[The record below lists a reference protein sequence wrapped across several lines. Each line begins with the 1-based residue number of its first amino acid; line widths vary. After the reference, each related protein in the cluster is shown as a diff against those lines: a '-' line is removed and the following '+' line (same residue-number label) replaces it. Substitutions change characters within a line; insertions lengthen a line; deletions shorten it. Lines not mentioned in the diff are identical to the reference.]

1 MYKLNQINTKHPISK
16 FQESL
21 WFEYCNDPKSYN
33 YNGINIIDVDK
44 SRSTREAVFAA
55 NNLMS
60 RYGILRSTFH
70 DKDDDGKP
78 TRCYRREYPME
89 HAKNVVHLMMTP
101 VDIDELV
108 KMPFK
113 LEKSYPVRF
122 YVIVDPVKSDYKICL
137 IGHHIVI
144 DGISSYSLVLDF
156 YKLLFGESL
165 PILNGITY
173 DGFIS
178 QHEEWLNSNDFRLK
192 QKFWCDQIK
201 STKNVEW
208 PMQLPSVQHSLH
220 DKQNAHQYQVF
231 HNNAEELRALGY
243 KFNVTWFITMFSAVW
258 ITLSSFIDLKN
269 ANIWLPFSAR
279 SMPINCD
286 KNALSRLVGNFANVM
301 PVHLNIDASNSIDLR
316 STIQQVAKL
325 IFTAKQNEMYPFID
339 LARYAQQT
347 LKRQLIQQIIITK
360 TPKMPMNCQVKA
372 VRSDVELWFDFSE
385 QSNSMIIITLIKLK
399 SKSENDLSVPQS
411 FPTIQE
417 LFQQQAKKLP
427 NQLALYMGEL
437 GLSMTYEQL
446 DKKSNQI
453 ARYLFQ
459 IGVKIETLVAI
470 HLNQDMYMIPWIL
483 GILKAGG
490 AYVPIDK
497 AYPAERKNY
506 IIKNSK
512 ISYFITDEE
521 CNNWVEN
528 FSGKTIQS
536 NTMDVIKQSDST
548 VESVCHGENLCYVM
562 YTSGSTGKPKGVLV
576 EHKSIT
582 SLLMDPKYEHFRYK
596 NGGIRVLQALSM
608 AFDASLLGWAMAITN
623 GSTICFAKN
632 PNLLVGNYLL
642 DVIKCNEIE
651 AMNIVPTILAT
662 MSPNNCSPTLK
673 YLEVGGEVLPNN
685 LANIWKNRL
694 KKFFNTYGPT
704 EGSVMVTNY
713 DIITEQNLVT
723 MGSAI
728 GTPRD
733 HTSIYICD
741 PITQELVSDKGEI
754 LIGGVGL
761 ARGYLRQ
768 DDINKER
775 FIFHPKL
782 QKRLYRT
789 GDQGCILEDG
799 KVIYLGRFD
808 RQVKLR
814 GLRIEL
820 SEVETIILS
829 KCPEICYVSVQ
840 VNEEKKSLVAFVMP
854 KNLDHKEI
862 RNKLI
867 KTMAKFQIPDI
878 IPVDNLPC
886 IDNGKIDHAK
896 VKNIMPK
903 LLKKAIESVTQYKNS
918 KVSLVSHLQ
927 AIWQKILVLKE
938 KPDINTNF
946 FDLGGHSLLLL
957 QSQKEIQQQIS
968 PVDLVDLFQN
978 PTIESL
984 ANHLI
989 PTDQSLDLDNSIRT
1003 SNNDQVITANEIAI
1017 ISMVGCFPGAES
1029 VNELW
1034 EMIKTGQ
1041 HGIHTFSDKELDKMN
1056 TKNSNDPHYVPK
1068 CGVLSN
1074 IDKFDAEFF
1083 KINHQEAISMDP
1095 QQRLLLEKSVQALDE
1110 AGINPQYEKGRIG
1123 VFVAIEKST
1132 YKNHSYDN
1140 ENDISKKY
1148 SEELNTSFGSAA
1160 TRIAYHLNLK
1170 GPAFSL
1176 NSTCSSSL
1184 TALKT
1189 ACNSIQCGD
1198 CDVAIVGAASIVL
1211 PQSGYIAQLDLIF
1224 SANGICRPF
1233 DHNSDGTILGN
1244 SVSVI
1249 VLKQLPNA
1257 ISDRNPISAIIKSIE
1272 LNNDGNNKLGYTAP
1286 SVDGQYD
1293 VIKKAIQSA
1302 NLLPADINFIEA
1314 HGTATKLGDPV
1325 EIKALTKVFAEYS
1338 PTTKKHCAI
1347 TSVKSNIGHCNVVA
1361 GFTGLIKTVK
1371 ALEDRVIPPM
1381 AKGHFEKANP
1391 LINFSSSPFYIASE
1405 LQNLNKTGTIYAGV
1419 SSFGIGGTN
1428 GHCILASYK
1437 KDNLNFE
1444 NETAK
1449 NTENIRVILPF
1460 SAKSINGLNSIK
1472 KEFKNY
1478 FKGYDLSTRNLY
1490 NLCNIAR
1497 TLQMGRTQY
1506 EFRDKIIATSIS
1518 DALSQLEQTKSTI
1531 HVTSPK
1537 ENIIFIISG
1546 QGSHSISIHRHIY
1559 KSSLLYQE
1567 RFKECVKI
1575 LQKYDP
1581 TVPDL
1586 ISYME
1591 KDIHDPTYDSL
1602 LIFMSSYISAEI
1614 LRLVFNVQISGIVG
1628 HSLGQYVAATLAGVF
1643 PLDIAL
1649 GIVLKR
1655 TQIMHKMERGS
1666 MLATNLNSKLT
1677 NNFIKVGKISLA
1689 AINEQNQ
1696 CIFSGKS
1703 KDIKELAVILK
1714 TQNYK
1719 IKILNEAYGF
1729 HSHLTDSILDEF
1741 EIEISS
1747 LLNKASKQAA
1757 STIIPFISNTT
1768 GRWVNAEEVY
1778 TTKFWREHLRKTVQ
1792 FESGVKTVYSTFSNP
1807 IFINVGIG
1815 INTSKL
1821 VQRIL
1826 NNNITI
1832 LNSFVL
1838 DKTSF
1843 EEIIGNCWCNGIEIN
1858 WHNYY
1863 KHICPLMTKTQLIR
1877 LPGYSFNH
1885 TCSYWVQQ
1893 SHQAS
1898 LVKSNADGFVSNEI
1912 DQQPLAKYNNSSTI
1926 EGRVILCF
1934 KKTLGLNN
1942 ININSNFFDCGGD
1955 SLSAISLISLLN
1967 KEFNFG
1973 LLSLKVLFN
1982 SQTPLDLANY
1992 IKEILSTNI
2001 SPTINNDFNKS
2012 TSITKFNHGCETI
2025 NPIYMI
2031 HPVSGSCI
2039 FYKDI
2044 ISSLDNITA
2053 YGFEYPGFHDT
2064 PIEYHSVQDLSEI
2077 YLKDLLK
2084 NNQNDSYNLFGSSFG
2099 GLVAYEMGCK
2109 LVKQGKSVNIIMVD
2123 TPTAQDVKNSISVAE
2138 ILHYTYSK
2146 IYNLDELIGID
2157 NDEKALQIA
2166 IKKASTLGMKQNQV
2180 IITEDTVTAM
2190 LKRYF
2195 DVINFN
2201 IKAIRTYQLPRS
2213 EKPIPIIY
2221 FKAKIRKNLDPEFP
2235 EKAWIKIQEINGGK
2249 FDCIELDGDH
2259 ISVNFNPACKNI
2271 TDYIKQY
2278 FKSNY

>member
-1 MYKLNQINTKHPISK
+1 MCAILSCEQHSFCCKSGFSGVL
-16 FQESL
+16 FESL

-33 YNGINIIDVDK
+33 HNGITIIDVDK
-44 SRSTREAVFAA
+44 PRSTREVVFAA
-55 NNLMS
+55 NNLMA

-70 DKDDDGKP
+70 DKDDDRKH
-78 TRCYRREYPME
+78 TRCYRREYPVE
-89 HAKNVVHLMMTP
+89 HAKNVVHFMMSP

-108 KMPFK
+108 KMPFE

-122 YVIVDPVKSDYKICL
+122 YVIVDPVKLDYKICL

-144 DGISSYSLVLDF
+144 DGISNYNLLLDF

-173 DGFIS
+173 DNFIS
-178 QHEEWLNSNDFRLK
+178 QHEEWLNSNEYRLK

-208 PMQLPSVQHSLH
+208 PMQLSSIQHPLH
-220 DKQNAHQYQVF
+220 DKQNALQYQVF
-231 HNNAEELRALGY
+231 HNNVEELRALGY
-243 KFNVTWFITMFSAVW
+243 KFNVTWFATMFSAVW

-279 SMPINCD
+279 SMPVNCD
-286 KNALSRLVGNFANVM
+286 KNALSLIVGNFANVM
-301 PVHLNIDASNSIDLR
+301 PVHINIDTSNSIDLH
-316 STIQQVAKL
+316 STIRQIAKL

-347 LKRQLIQQIIITK
+347 LKRQLVQQIIITK

-385 QSNSMIIITLIKLK
+385 QSNSMIMFNINYNPTIFNNNNINLIGEQFLKVINIMKNYDDLELKIPKLLIDQDSLTFKLK

-417 LFQQQAKKLP
+417 LFQRQAKKLP
-427 NQLALYMGEL
+427 NHLALHMGEL

-453 ARYLFQ
+453 ARYLSQ
-459 IGVKIETLVAI
+459 IGVKIETLVAV

-497 AYPAERKNY
+497 TYPAERKNY
-506 IIKNSK
+506 IIKDSEV
-512 ISYFITDEE
+512 SYFITDEE

-536 NTMDVIKQSDST
+536 DTMDVIKQFDGT
-548 VESVCHGENLCYVM
+548 IESLCHGENLCYVM

-576 EHKSIT
+576 EHKSVT
-582 SLLMDPKYEHFRYK
+582 SLFMDPKYEHFRYK
-596 NGGIRVLQALSM
+596 NGGIRVLQVLSM
-608 AFDASLLGWAMAITN
+608 AFDASLLGWAMAIAN

-662 MSPNNCSPTLK
+662 MSPDNCSPTLK
-673 YLEVGGEVLPNN
+673 YLEVGGEVLSNN

-713 DIITEQNLVT
+713 DIITEQNLVAL
-723 MGSAI
+723 GSVI
-728 GTPRD
+728 GTLRD

-768 DDINKER
+768 DDITKKH

-799 KVIYLGRFD
+799 KIIYLGRFD

-814 GLRIEL
+814 GHRIEL

-829 KCPEICYVSVQ
+829 ECSEICRVSVQ

-854 KNLDHKEI
+854 KNLDHKII
-862 RNKLI
+862 RNKLT

-886 IDNGKIDHAK
+886 TDNGKTDHAK
-896 VKNIMPK
+896 VKDIMSE
-903 LLKKAIESVTQYKNS
+903 LLKKAIKSIAPRSQHRNS

-927 AIWQKILVLKE
+927 DIWQDILALEE

-957 QSQKEIQQQIS
+957 QLQRKIQQQIS

-984 ANHLI
+984 ANLFI
-989 PTDQSLDLDNSIRT
+989 PTGQSLNLDNFIRT
-1003 SNNDQVITANEIAI
+1003 SNNDKVITTSKIAI

-1034 EMIKTGQ
+1034 KMIKTGQ
-1041 HGIHTFSDKELDKMN
+1041 HGIHTFSDKELDEMN
-1056 TKNSNDPHYVPK
+1056 VKNDNDSHYIPK
-1068 CGVLSN
+1068 CGMLSN

-1083 KINHQEAISMDP
+1083 KISHQEAISMDP

-1110 AGINPQYEKGRIG
+1110 AGINPLYEKGRIG

-1132 YKNHSYDN
+1132 YKNYSYDN
-1140 ENDISKKY
+1140 DNNLAKKY
-1148 SEELNTSFGSAA
+1148 SEELNNSSGSAA

-1170 GPAFSL
+1170 GPAISL

-1189 ACNSIQCGD
+1189 AWNSIQCSD

-1211 PQSGYIAQLDLIF
+1211 PQTGYIAQPGLIF

-1233 DHNSDGTILGN
+1233 DHNSDGIILGN

-1249 VLKQLPNA
+1249 VLKRLPDA

-1272 LNNDGNNKLGYTAP
+1272 LNNDGNNKIGYTAP

-1302 NLLPADINFIEA
+1302 NLLPDDINFIEA

-1338 PTTKKHCAI
+1338 PITKRHCAI
-1347 TSVKSNIGHCNVVA
+1347 SSVKSNVGHCNIAA

-1381 AKGHFEKANP
+1381 AKGHFEKVNP
-1391 LINFSSSPFYIASE
+1391 LINISSSPFYIASE
-1405 LQNLNKTGTIYAGV
+1405 LQNFNKTGTMYAGV

-1437 KDNLNFE
+1437 NDNLNFE
-1444 NETAK
+1444 NEIAE
-1449 NTENIRVILPF
+1449 NTENIKVILPF
-1460 SAKSINGLNSIK
+1460 SAKSINSLNNIK

-1478 FKGYDLSTRNLY
+1478 FKGYDLSKHNFY

-1497 TLQMGRTQY
+1497 TLQIGRAQY

-1518 DALSQLEQTKSTI
+1518 DALNQLEQTNSTI

-1537 ENIIFIISG
+1537 ENIIFII
-1546 QGSHSISIHRHIY
+1546 
-1559 KSSLLYQE
+1559 
-1567 RFKECVKI
+1567 
-1575 LQKYDP
+1575 P
-1581 TVPDL
+1581 
-1586 ISYME
+1586 
-1591 KDIHDPTYDSL
+1591 
-1602 LIFMSSYISAEI
+1602 
-1614 LRLVFNVQISGIVG
+1614 
-1628 HSLGQYVAATLAGVF
+1628 
-1643 PLDIAL
+1643 
-1649 GIVLKR
+1649 
-1655 TQIMHKMERGS
+1655 
-1666 MLATNLNSKLT
+1666 
-1677 NNFIKVGKISLA
+1677 
-1689 AINEQNQ
+1689 
-1696 CIFSGKS
+1696 
-1703 KDIKELAVILK
+1703 
-1714 TQNYK
+1714 
-1719 IKILNEAYGF
+1719 
-1729 HSHLTDSILDEF
+1729 
-1741 EIEISS
+1741 
-1747 LLNKASKQAA
+1747 
-1757 STIIPFISNTT
+1757 
-1768 GRWVNAEEVY
+1768 GR
-1778 TTKFWREHLRKTVQ
+1778 
-1792 FESGVKTVYSTFSNP
+1792 
-1807 IFINVGIG
+1807 
-1815 INTSKL
+1815 
-1821 VQRIL
+1821 
-1826 NNNITI
+1826 
-1832 LNSFVL
+1832 
-1838 DKTSF
+1838 
-1843 EEIIGNCWCNGIEIN
+1843 
-1858 WHNYY
+1858 
-1863 KHICPLMTKTQLIR
+1863 
-1877 LPGYSFNH
+1877 
-1885 TCSYWVQQ
+1885 
-1893 SHQAS
+1893 
-1898 LVKSNADGFVSNEI
+1898 
-1912 DQQPLAKYNNSSTI
+1912 
-1926 EGRVILCF
+1926 
-1934 KKTLGLNN
+1934 
-1942 ININSNFFDCGGD
+1942 
-1955 SLSAISLISLLN
+1955 
-1967 KEFNFG
+1967 
-1973 LLSLKVLFN
+1973 
-1982 SQTPLDLANY
+1982 
-1992 IKEILSTNI
+1992 
-2001 SPTINNDFNKS
+2001 
-2012 TSITKFNHGCETI
+2012 
-2025 NPIYMI
+2025 
-2031 HPVSGSCI
+2031 
-2039 FYKDI
+2039 
-2044 ISSLDNITA
+2044 
-2053 YGFEYPGFHDT
+2053 
-2064 PIEYHSVQDLSEI
+2064 
-2077 YLKDLLK
+2077 
-2084 NNQNDSYNLFGSSFG
+2084 
-2099 GLVAYEMGCK
+2099 
-2109 LVKQGKSVNIIMVD
+2109 
-2123 TPTAQDVKNSISVAE
+2123 
-2138 ILHYTYSK
+2138 
-2146 IYNLDELIGID
+2146 
-2157 NDEKALQIA
+2157 
-2166 IKKASTLGMKQNQV
+2166 
-2180 IITEDTVTAM
+2180 
-2190 LKRYF
+2190 
-2195 DVINFN
+2195 
-2201 IKAIRTYQLPRS
+2201 
-2213 EKPIPIIY
+2213 
-2221 FKAKIRKNLDPEFP
+2221 
-2235 EKAWIKIQEINGGK
+2235 
-2249 FDCIELDGDH
+2249 
-2259 ISVNFNPACKNI
+2259 
-2271 TDYIKQY
+2271 
-2278 FKSNY
+2278 